1 MKTKIGFY
9 SLVLLALLTSCSSS
23 NSEQSNSNA
32 SSGFDI
38 PVEQQI
44 IWTDCLSQE
53 EEDYLVFF
61 YSETC
66 NHCHEIMG
74 DVLAFSE
81 ESIIKIYFS
90 DVAKGETKI
99 PISRDVDDTLGIDD
113 INSFF
118 IAGTPTLIEV
128 YEGTVTANVP
138 GKDTCL
144 SFLNEQR
151 INNEK

>member
-1 MKTKIGFY
+1 MKTKIGLSPFIL
-9 SLVLLALLTSCSSS
+9 LVLLASCSPSASEQSSS
-23 NSEQSNSNA
+23 NP

-38 PVEQQI
+38 PAEQEI

-53 EEDYLVFF
+53 EENYLVFF

-81 ESIIKIYFS
+81 ENIIKVYFS
-90 DVAKGETKI
+90 DVMKGDPKI
-99 PISRDVDDTLGIDD
+99 TISRDIDETLGVTDVS
-113 INSFF
+113 NFF

-138 GKDTCL
+138 GKDDCL

-151 INNEK
+151 INNEN

>member
-1 MKTKIGFY
+1 MKTKIGFI
-9 SLVLLALLTSCSSS
+9 SFVLLALLTSCSSS
-23 NSEQSNSNA
+23 SSEQSFSNI

-38 PVEQQI
+38 PSEQQI
-44 IWTDCLSQE
+44 IWSDCLNQE
-53 EEDYLVFF
+53 EDDYLVFF

-74 DVLAFSE
+74 DVLAFSAE
-81 ESIIKIYFS
+81 NIIKVYFS
-90 DVAKGETKI
+90 DINKGETKI
-99 PISRDVDDTLGIDD
+99 PISREIDDTVGITD
-113 INSFF
+113 INSFC

-138 GKDTCL
+138 GKDDCL

>member
-74 DVLAFSE
+74 DVIAFSE
-81 ESIIKIYFS
+81 ENIIKIYFS

-113 INSFF
+113 INGFF

-138 GKDTCL
+138 GKDACL

>member
-53 EEDYLVFF
+53 EENYLVFF

-74 DVLAFSE
+74 DVIAFSE
-81 ESIIKIYFS
+81 ENIIKIYFS

-99 PISRDVDDTLGIDD
+99 PISRDVDDALGIDD

-138 GKDTCL
+138 GKDACL

>member
-1 MKTKIGFY
+1 MKIKIGFS
-9 SLVLLALLTSCSSS
+9 SLVLLVLLASCSPST
-23 NSEQSNSNA
+23 SEQSSPSA

-38 PVEQQI
+38 PAEQEI

-53 EEDYLVFF
+53 EDNYLVFF

-74 DVLAFSE
+74 DVLAFSAE
-81 ESIIKIYFS
+81 NIIKVYFS
-90 DVAKGETKI
+90 DVMKGDPKI
-99 PISRDVDDTLGIDD
+99 TISRDIDATLGVTDV
-113 INSFF
+113 NNFF

-138 GKDTCL
+138 GKDDCL

-151 INNEK
+151 INNEN

>member
-1 MKTKIGFY
+1 MKTKARFIPF
-9 SLVLLALLTSCSSS
+9 VLLALLVSCSPST
-23 NSEQSNSNA
+23 SEQSSQSV
-32 SSGFDI
+32 SSSFDI

-44 IWTDCLSQE
+44 AWTDCLSQE
-53 EEDYLVFF
+53 EDDYLVFF

-74 DVLAFSE
+74 DVLAFSNE
-81 ESIIKIYFS
+81 NIIKVYFS
-90 DVAKGETKI
+90 DVMKGDPKI
-99 PISRDVDDTLGIDD
+99 TISRDIDATLGVTDV
-113 INSFF
+113 NNFF

-138 GKDTCL
+138 GKDDCL

-151 INNEK
+151 INNEN

>member
-53 EEDYLVFF
+53 EENYLVFF

-74 DVLAFSE
+74 DVIAFSE
-81 ESIIKIYFS
+81 ENIIKIYFS

-138 GKDTCL
+138 GKDACL

>member
-9 SLVLLALLTSCSSS
+9 SLTFLALLTSCSSS

-81 ESIIKIYFS
+81 ENIIKIYFS

-138 GKDTCL
+138 GKDACL

>member
-74 DVLAFSE
+74 DVIAFSE
-81 ESIIKIYFS
+81 ENIIKIYFS

-138 GKDTCL
+138 GKDACL